1 MLLGILS
8 TAEKIETIVQC
19 RASGHLGTYAPLD
32 DGRARVVADGLT
44 VIVWHKPLPHDPL
57 VSHWHAQF
65 KMSVGV
71 DAELIEA
78 ARLAIEMP
86 AHHRQAQDFGAR

>member
-8 TAEKIETIVQC
+8 TAEKIEIIVQC
-19 RASGHLGTYAPLD
+19 RASGHFGTYTPLD
-32 DGRARVVADGLT
+32 DGRARIVADGLT
-44 VIVWHKPLPHDPL
+44 VVVWHKSLPHAPL
-57 VSHWHAQF
+57 VSHWHVQF
-65 KMSVGV
+65 GMSVGV

-86 AHHRQAQDFGAR
+86 A